1 MESQDPAESA
11 DWVAKVI
18 CDKPVRRA
26 ASIALTTD
34 WWLAMA
40 SALIM
45 ALTLFWAS
53 NYLTSLAEAS
63 TAFIPLLYLLPLA
76 TGGAAAFMLATNRS
90 PRLPKPISALI
101 ESAMAMT
108 QKRLGTGT
116 GGAA

>member
-1 MESQDPAESA
+1 
-11 DWVAKVI
+11 
-18 CDKPVRRA
+18 
-26 ASIALTTD
+26 
-34 WWLAMA
+34 MA

-45 ALTLFWAS
+45 ALTVFWAS
-53 NYLTSLAEAS
+53 NYLTSIAEAS

-90 PRLPKPISALI
+90 PKLPKPISALI